1 MRHLA
6 QYHRRVRSL
15 LSWLS
20 LPAFAALYLWRASV
34 REFPSGTPWIYLALG
49 VLLFVVYGVDKRAA
63 RRGRW
68 RISERNLL
76 VVGVLGGWMGAVVAQ
91 QVFRHKTR
99 KSSFQWAFWATVTV
113 NAVVVLAF
121 V

>member
-1 MRHLA
+1 MRVSSILPLA
-6 QYHRRVRSL
+6 SV
-15 LSWLS
+15 
-20 LPAFAALYLWRASV
+20 PVFAGLFLWRASW
-34 REFPSGTPWIYLALG
+34 RAFPAGTPWIYLALSI
-49 VLLFVVYGVDKRAA
+49 LLFVVYAVDKSAA
-63 RRGRW
+63 RAGRW

-76 VVGVLGGWMGAVVAQ
+76 IVGALGGWPGAVVAQ
-91 QVFRHKTR
+91 QLLRHKTR

>member
-1 MRHLA
+1 MRLLP
-6 QYHRRVRSL
+6 L
-15 LSWLS
+15 LSV
-20 LPAFAALYLWRASV
+20 PALAALFVWRASW
-34 REFPSGTPWIYLALG
+34 REFPWGAPWIYL
-49 VLLFVVYGVDKRAA
+49 VLSVFLFVVYGVDKRAA
-63 RRGRW
+63 RRGAW

-76 VVGVLGGWMGAVVAQ
+76 FVGVLGGWPGAVIAQ

>member
-1 MRHLA
+1 M
-6 QYHRRVRSL
+6 RSL